1 MKIHWHKTQWGGEY
15 VYLGPAPSRPTFRYM
30 VIENHVEETKEVV
43 VYTFTMGDVEDP
55 DLYAAQPLY
64 EWQESESG
72 KWIMEHAVESPM
84 WHRMADPM
92 SYGYKYSVTAKLQG
106 ARLTEWLLRYSK

>member
-1 MKIHWHKTQWGGEY
+1 
-15 VYLGPAPSRPTFRYM
+15 
-30 VIENHVEETKEVV
+30 
-43 VYTFTMGDVEDP
+43 
-55 DLYAAQPLY
+55 
-64 EWQESESG
+64 
-72 KWIMEHAVESPM
+72 MEHAVESPM